1 MSKNNKN
8 NPKKIVKIDFES
20 IFGNDG
26 REAAV
31 KLYSFCSE
39 DYMQDGNWEY
49 CLNTIFLFYRYK
61 KPLILNKKIKNKF
74 TFLCPDTL

>member
-26 REAAV
+26 G
-31 KLYSFCSE
+31 KSCKIYSFCSE

-49 CLNTIFLFYRYK
+49 CLNTIFLF
-61 KPLILNKKIKNKF
+61 L
-74 TFLCPDTL
+74 

>member
-26 REAAV
+26 E
-31 KLYSFCSE
+31 KQL
-39 DYMQDGNWEY
+39 
-49 CLNTIFLFYRYK
+49 
-61 KPLILNKKIKNKF
+61 
-74 TFLCPDTL
+74 

>member
-26 REAAV
+26 G
-31 KLYSFCSE
+31 KHL
-39 DYMQDGNWEY
+39 
-49 CLNTIFLFYRYK
+49 
-61 KPLILNKKIKNKF
+61 
-74 TFLCPDTL
+74 